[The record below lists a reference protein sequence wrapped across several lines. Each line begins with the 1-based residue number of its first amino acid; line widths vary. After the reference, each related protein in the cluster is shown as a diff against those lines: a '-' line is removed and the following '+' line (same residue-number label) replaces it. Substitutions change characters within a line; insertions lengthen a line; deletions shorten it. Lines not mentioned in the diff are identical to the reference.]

1 METARQFVDRHLAP
15 ELADIGRSG
24 APPENPKSRLQE
36 LLQGRGHPTPSY
48 RLIGREGPDHSPVF
62 SVEAL
67 VGEQILGIGEGGR
80 KSEAEHAA
88 AKEALEN
95 ILSGSCS
102 LAQESNCTVRRNRQE
117 ERQATEQA
125 VKPSRDRWFGR
136 IVGLLRSPRL
146 DDAVWDEIEE
156 ILISS
161 DVGVETSLRII
172 EQLRERVKAGQLDSP
187 DAVTD
192 ALKQALTQDLSGD
205 FEGLLPSDD
214 GASKPYVIL
223 MVGVNG
229 VGKTTSIGKLA
240 HHFSE
245 SGKRVVIGAADTFRA
260 AAAEQLEILG
270 ERVGVDVIRHAAGA
284 DPGAVA
290 YDAYQASKAR
300 GADVLIIDTAG
311 RLHTKSNLMEE
322 LRKIHRV
329 LNRQDTSAPHEVI
342 LTLDATTGHNGLVQA
357 KSFNEAVN
365 CTGIFLAK
373 LDGTARGGI
382 VLAIRQELQVPIL
395 FIGTGEGMGDMAP
408 FDAEDFVDA
417 LLAPV

>member
-1 METARQFVDRHLAP
+1 ML
-15 ELADIGRSG
+15 
-24 APPENPKSRLQE
+24 RL
-36 LLQGRGHPTPSY
+36 
-48 RLIGREGPDHSPVF
+48 F
-62 SVEAL
+62 
-67 VGEQILGIGEGGR
+67 
-80 KSEAEHAA
+80 
-88 AKEALEN
+88 
-95 ILSGSCS
+95 
-102 LAQESNCTVRRNRQE
+102 RRNRQE
-117 ERQATEQA
+117 ERKATEQA
-125 VKPSRDRWFGR
+125 IKPSRDRWFGR
-136 IVGLLRSPRL
+136 IAGLLRSRHL
-146 DDAVWDEIEE
+146 DDSVWDEIEE

-172 EQLRERVKAGQLDSP
+172 DDLKQQEKSGQLDSP

-192 ALKQALTQDLSGD
+192 ALKLALTQDLTADTDAPIPGGD
-205 FEGLLPSDD
+205 GS
-214 GASKPYVIL
+214 ASPYVIL

-240 HHFSE
+240 HHFTQ
-245 SGKRVVIGAADTFRA
+245 SGRRVILGAADTFRA

-270 ERVGVDVIRHAAGA
+270 ERVGVEVIRHAAGA

-329 LNRQDTSAPHEVI
+329 LNRLDPTAPHEVI
-342 LTLDATTGHNGLVQA
+342 LTLDATTGHNGLAQA
-357 KSFNEAVN
+357 KSFREVVD

-395 FIGTGEGMGDMAP
+395 FIGTGEGMSDLAP

-417 LLAPV
+417 LLAPVP

>member
-1 METARQFVDRHLAP
+1 ML
-15 ELADIGRSG
+15 
-24 APPENPKSRLQE
+24 RL
-36 LLQGRGHPTPSY
+36 
-48 RLIGREGPDHSPVF
+48 F
-62 SVEAL
+62 
-67 VGEQILGIGEGGR
+67 
-80 KSEAEHAA
+80 
-88 AKEALEN
+88 
-95 ILSGSCS
+95 
-102 LAQESNCTVRRNRQE
+102 RRNRQE

-172 EQLRERVKAGQLDSP
+172 EQLRER
-187 DAVTD
+187 AVTD